1 MSKSQYFYSLVF
13 QITKKPKTLFLI
25 LISVFFVFSTYLLS
39 KNLSFHSLKI
49 SYYYLL
55 AKFYTVVGIEN
66 FNINI
71 SGSFGAIFTRKAVDV
86 ISNFYV
92 VEIFNDTLKTLW
104 ISILTGLFWAMFL
117 LVILVLLFGIKIWWE
132 SDKRRSFNFWKM
144 KKATAIQN
152 IQKRQPIYH
161 QKAKKE
167 QNIAPVA
174 KVENTN
180 AKKKSPS
187 KSKNYRLISDKNL
200 PYPII
205 KKVVLVE
212 PEE

>member
-1 MSKSQYFYSLVF
+1 MLFFQKPTPSLKT
-13 QITKKPKTLFLI
+13 ITVIFASI
-25 LISVFFVFSTYLLS
+25 FVISSSYLLS

-132 SDKRRSFNFWKM
+132 SDRRRWFNFWKM
-144 KKATAIQN
+144 KKIIA

-161 QKAKKE
+161 QKPGVNKH
-167 QNIAPVA
+167 
-174 KVENTN
+174 
-180 AKKKSPS
+180 
-187 KSKNYRLISDKNL
+187 LNL
-200 PYPII
+200 THHVRPI
-205 KKVVLVE
+205 LTHLLH
-212 PEE
+212 